1 MLLYSLS
8 SSFLQIPVFLFL
20 KDILAEY
27 NIFGPYLLSL
37 RTFQSVL
44 KIIVVWSLKPLW
56 LISFYCREF
65 LKKFFF
71 ILKIQWQSGY
81 IFMLIIVF
89 YFSWSRVL
97 FDMQIWVTSYLGS
110 CVISLDLFCSSFLGL
125 YNSKCLIISLLW
137 SCLILQICYLFFYC
151 FVVTFSSAFALITSG
166 FFSLTVLMFCFSFPL
181 IYLVVFLKVIFLL
194 DAAIYHLCHIIAFS
208 SHFLGWW
215 RIYILILFIMLLYSN
230 TLTMNFFLSFGFLFE
245 NIIELHFVCLIIFPL
260 FCFYT
265 AISIVAMLFPS
276 PRMLLMFNI
285 SISFLDIL
293 FTLI

>member
-27 NIFGPYLLSL
+27 NIFGPYFLSL

-110 CVISLDLFCSSFLGL
+110 CVITLDLFCSSFLGL

-166 FFSLTVLMFCFSFPL
+166 FFFSDSNYVLFLISSNLFSCFFKS
-181 IYLVVFLKVIFLL
+181 Y
-194 DAAIYHLCHIIAFS
+194 
-208 SHFLGWW
+208 
-215 RIYILILFIMLLYSN
+215 
-230 TLTMNFFLSFGFLFE
+230 FFTWCCNLPFMSYY
-245 NIIELHFVCLIIFPL
+245 
-260 FCFYT
+260 CF
-265 AISIVAMLFPS
+265 F
-276 PRMLLMFNI
+276 
-285 SISFLDIL
+285 ISFFRLKKNL
-293 FTLI
+293 YFNPFYYAPL